1 MFSTQHAQSDNFIN
15 PKHYVKNRDASK
27 RFMIDARNQFQPLE
41 NKIEGQSNNNELNM
55 AQQTINNSRSDR
67 TMTAEKSNENLP
79 SSMDSADNNFVLS
92 DVDNCISN
100 IRRPEKKEC

>member
-15 PKHYVKNRDASK
+15 PKHYVKNRDACK

-41 NKIEGQSNNNELNM
+41 NEIEGQSNNNELNM

-67 TMTAEKSNENLP
+67 TMTAEKSNEN
-79 SSMDSADNNFVLS
+79 NFVLS

-100 IRRPEKKEC
+100 NRRPEKKEC

>member
-1 MFSTQHAQSDNFIN
+1 
-15 PKHYVKNRDASK
+15 
-27 RFMIDARNQFQPLE
+27 
-41 NKIEGQSNNNELNM
+41 M

-100 IRRPEKKEC
+100 NRRPEKKEC